1 MEYFGKT
8 VCATYDELTSGNDP
22 VIKPGTLKSLQYRK
36 RVDVI
41 SRGGGGGNIAL
52 YVYSSIPERYRIR
65 FEQKY
70 GDPVELMSMKLKF
83 YFILIISVTISIHAF
98 ASLNRVKSSKYIEI
112 KKYEVVD
119 IVFKST
125 KSSCP
130 FDVEFSVLFTS
141 RNRIILFK
149 VLNYSTLIS
158 LEKSPNH

>member
-1 MEYFGKT
+1 MIFGGYIFRIWFYR
-8 VCATYDELTSGNDP
+8 TYTGFFYEEH
-22 VIKPGTLKSLQYRK
+22 R
-36 RVDVI
+36 
-41 SRGGGGGNIAL
+41 
-52 YVYSSIPERYRIR
+52 
-65 FEQKY
+65 
-70 GDPVELMSMKLKF
+70 SMKLKF

>member
-1 MEYFGKT
+1 MN
-8 VCATYDELTSGNDP
+8 VP
-22 VIKPGTLKSLQYRK
+22 
-36 RVDVI
+36 
-41 SRGGGGGNIAL
+41 
-52 YVYSSIPERYRIR
+52 
-65 FEQKY
+65 
-70 GDPVELMSMKLKF
+70 MKLKF

>member
-1 MEYFGKT
+1 
-8 VCATYDELTSGNDP
+8 
-22 VIKPGTLKSLQYRK
+22 
-36 RVDVI
+36 
-41 SRGGGGGNIAL
+41 
-52 YVYSSIPERYRIR
+52 
-65 FEQKY
+65 
-70 GDPVELMSMKLKF
+70 MKLKF

-158 LEKSPNH
+158 LENPRTTESAICQIHQFSIDSR

>member
-70 GDPVELMSMKLKF
+70 GDPVELIKEQCMKDRLKIDDAARTF
-83 YFILIISVTISIHAF
+83 FEDYRYDKAGEMV
-98 ASLNRVKSSKYIEI
+98 SLTER
-112 KKYEVVD
+112 KK
-119 IVFKST
+119 
-125 KSSCP
+125 
-130 FDVEFSVLFTS
+130 
-141 RNRIILFK
+141 RN
-149 VLNYSTLIS
+149 T
-158 LEKSPNH
+158 P

>member
-1 MEYFGKT
+1 
-8 VCATYDELTSGNDP
+8 
-22 VIKPGTLKSLQYRK
+22 
-36 RVDVI
+36 
-41 SRGGGGGNIAL
+41 
-52 YVYSSIPERYRIR
+52 
-65 FEQKY
+65 
-70 GDPVELMSMKLKF
+70 MKLKF

-141 RNRIILFK
+141 SDGTQMS
-149 VLNYSTLIS
+149 VLGFYNVQN
-158 LEKSPNH
+158 EWANCC